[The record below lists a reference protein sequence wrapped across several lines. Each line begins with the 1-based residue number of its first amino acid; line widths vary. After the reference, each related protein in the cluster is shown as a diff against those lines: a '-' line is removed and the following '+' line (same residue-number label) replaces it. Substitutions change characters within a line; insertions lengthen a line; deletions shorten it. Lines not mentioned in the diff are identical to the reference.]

1 MPYYITNKHPKCKSG
16 WATVNSA
23 YELKSCHK
31 TKQQAVDQM
40 VAISI
45 SQKMKPGGT
54 FPKDR
59 KKESFLSIFK
69 FFKEADDNSYNP
81 PVGVQNAAKRALK
94 WISEGKAGPGFT
106 SVGRRRATQL
116 AAGES
121 VTRDVVARMKSYFA
135 RHAVDKQATG
145 FNSGEKGFPTPG
157 RVAWDAW
164 GGDAG
169 AAWVKRINLDNNND
183 NSNDNNNDNDN
194 NQDDN

>member
-31 TKQQAVDQM
+31 TKQQAVDHM

-45 SQKMKPGGT
+45 AQDLQPGGT

-59 KKESFLSIFK
+59 KKETFLSKFG
-69 FFKEADDNSYNP
+69 FFKESADNTYSP
-81 PVGVQNAAKRALK
+81 PQGVQNAAKRALK

-106 SVGRRRATQL
+106 SVGRRRASQL
-116 AAGES
+116 ASGES
-121 VTRDVVARMKSYFA
+121 VSRDTVARMKSYFA
-135 RHAVDKQATG
+135 RHTVDKKATG

-169 AAWVKRINLDNNND
+169 AAWVKRINLDKNTSND
-183 NSNDNNNDNDN
+183 NHSNDNNSN
-194 NQDDN
+194 DDNSM